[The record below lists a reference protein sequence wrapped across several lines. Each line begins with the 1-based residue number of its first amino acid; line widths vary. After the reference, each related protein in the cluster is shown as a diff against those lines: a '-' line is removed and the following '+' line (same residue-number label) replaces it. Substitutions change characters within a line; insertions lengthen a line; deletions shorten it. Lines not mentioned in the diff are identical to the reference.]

1 MVVIAV
7 VMVGAVGSGGG
18 VHAVDVVGDQEAERY
33 VGSGAVV
40 LPGSVERETREYA
53 STCVGC
59 RWKVTAP
66 CLSDDGH
73 GDAGCRGTILG
84 CPQGREI
91 SRAWVARPGRDF
103 EPVGLF
109 CPSDGAVTS
118 VADAGQQVSGG
129 FERRIPAL
137 TVSCAPPRGVVVGI
151 PVHCHSQQTTAY
163 VSWTDF
169 VAGYTVET
177 SARATWE
184 WTFRQ
189 RTANGTAAADWHH
202 ISGEPGSAYPGPGVR
217 QSFTKP
223 GMHQVQVVARWRGWF
238 TVDGLGPFPIHPD
251 LEQRAAVSVP
261 TGSALGVLGHR

>member
-1 MVVIAV
+1 MVVIAM
-7 VMVGAVGSGGG
+7 VMVGAVGSGGT

-73 GDAGCRGTILG
+73 GDAGCRGSILG

-91 SRAWVARPGRDF
+91 SRAWVARPGGDF

-151 PVHCHSQQTTAY
+151 PVHCHSQQSTAY
-163 VSWTDF
+163 VSWTDS

-189 RTANGTAAADWHH
+189 RTANGVAAADWHH
-202 ISGEPGSAYPGPGVR
+202 TTGEPGSAYPGPGVR

-251 LEQRAAVSVP
+251 LEQRAALSVP
-261 TGSALGVLGHR
+261 TGSALGVLDHR